1 MLLLEVNL
9 FFGGADRIA
18 EQKFAVKVLVTLYR
32 NSSDIPGRS
41 DTLGP
46 AHGSRTPT
54 LDARHFFKQALKGV
68 QVAAKTTTTA
78 FGNVASEIAGS
89 SVLQPNSPQA
99 VIQTALESA
108 NKSRLVRR
116 LLFRLCTL

>member
-1 MLLLEVNL
+1 MFCNS
-9 FFGGADRIA
+9 ADRIA
-18 EQKFAVKVLVTLYR
+18 DQKFAVKVLVTLYR

-46 AHGSRTPT
+46 SQGSKTN
-54 LDARHFFKQALKGV
+54 LDAMHLFKQALKGV
-68 QVAAKTTTTA
+68 RVAATTTTTA

-99 VIQTALESA
+99 IIKTSLNSA
-108 NKSRLVRR
+108 NKSRLVRPV
-116 LLFRLCTL
+116 